1 MLYVIVLLAIKMT
14 FSGHEEID
22 VEIAVIATGDAKVAA
37 ADSVVVVNG
46 DVGGLQV
53 KSVYSYVCP
62 NLISSWQCRGIT
74 PRWAST
80 RRED

>member
-22 VEIAVIATGDAKVAA
+22 VEIAVIATGDAKVTAA
-37 ADSVVVVNG
+37 DVLDADSVVVVTG

-53 KSVYSYVCP
+53 TQLCLSQSD
-62 NLISSWQCRGIT
+62 L
-74 PRWAST
+74 
-80 RRED
+80 